1 MSDGSPYFYAWC
13 DEADRVDAFA
23 AAMSVL
29 VARGATCNVDIQ
41 SIDHPDVAWRRSIPI
56 DEAIA
61 AVRTAFSPGT
71 YVFASLPVTLSSG
84 SVVRFAIVCNGDNYE
99 RRGPSG
105 PLCASPFDRRDL
117 FPWSL
122 KIAIGGSMGGVE
134 TEAAIASMQVLQDIE
149 DLLIRV
155 CAPEAHVRVKCVKT
169 GACVDVG
176 DWGAPAEACATYHAD
191 AASVARDLALSWVH
205 LYEGDKTAL
214 TAGMSLELLRT
225 RIDAAP
231 HGACVGIASDIDLVR
246 QHMRVDW
253 AAAASRETRPT
264 RVDAVRR
271 GARAP
276 IEGDAKLTRETV
288 LKVLDR
294 PPSLLLDA
302 LEASAVPDD
311 DWRSVES
318 TARETIA
325 ATKEGAPTYQ
335 ADVASRKHVQFIKR
349 HAPFHV
355 RRLPS
360 GGVVLATHP
369 YRTLWPL
376 WADALFILGIMT

>member
-13 DEADRVDAFA
+13 NEADRVDAFA

-29 VARGATCNVDIQ
+29 VAHGATCNVDIQ
-41 SIDHPDVAWRRSIPI
+41 SIDHPDVTWRRSVPI

-61 AVRTAFSPGT
+61 AVRTAFAPGT

-84 SVVRFAIVCNGDNYE
+84 TSVRFAIVCNGDNYE

-117 FPWSL
+117 LSSSL
-122 KIAIGGSMGGVE
+122 EIATGTMRGVE
-134 TEAAIASMQVLQDIE
+134 IEAAIASIQVQQDIE
-149 DLLIRV
+149 DLLIRL
-155 CAPEAHVRVKCVKT
+155 CAPEAHGHVKT

-176 DWGAPAEACATYHAD
+176 HWGAPVETCATYHAD

-205 LYEGDKTAL
+205 LHEGDKTAL
-214 TAGMSLELLRT
+214 TAGMPLELLRA

-231 HGACVGIASDIDLVR
+231 HGACVGIAGDVDLLR
-246 QHMRVDW
+246 QHTRMDW
-253 AAAASRETRPT
+253 AAAASRDTRPT

-276 IEGDAKLTRETV
+276 IEGDAELTRETV
-288 LKVLDR
+288 LKALDT

-302 LEASAVPDD
+302 LEASAVPDN

-318 TARETIA
+318 AARETIA
-325 ATKEGAPTYQ
+325 ATKEGAATYQ

-355 RRLPS
+355 QRPPS

-376 WADALFILGIMT
+376 WADALFLLGITS

>member
-23 AAMSVL
+23 AAISAL
-29 VARGATCNVDIQ
+29 VTRDATCNVDIQ

-61 AVRTAFSPGT
+61 AVRNAFSPGT

-84 SVVRFAIVCNGDNYE
+84 SSVRFAVVCNGDKYE

-117 FPWSL
+117 LPSSIE
-122 KIAIGGSMGGVE
+122 IAFGGSLRGVE
-134 TEAAIASMQVLQDIE
+134 IESAIASIQVQQEIE
-149 DLLIRV
+149 DLLIRL
-155 CAPEAHVRVKCVKT
+155 CAPEAHPRVRT

-176 DWGAPAEACATYHAD
+176 DWGAPVETCASYHAD

-205 LYEGDKTAL
+205 LHEGDKTAL
-214 TAGMSLELLRT
+214 AAGTSHELLRA

-231 HGACVGIASDIDLVR
+231 HGACVGIAGDVELLR
-246 QHMRVDW
+246 QHMRMDW
-253 AAAASRETRPT
+253 AASASRDTRPARADT
-264 RVDAVRR
+264 ARR
-271 GARAP
+271 GARAVV
-276 IEGDAKLTRETV
+276 EGDAELTRETV
-288 LKVLDR
+288 LKALDT
-294 PPSLLLDA
+294 PPSLLLEA

-311 DWRSVES
+311 AWRSIES
-318 TARETIA
+318 AALETIA
-325 ATKEGAPTYQ
+325 ATNEGVPMYEV
-335 ADVASRKHVQFIKR
+335 DVTSRKHVQFIER
-349 HAPFHV
+349 HAPYHV

-376 WADALFILGIMT
+376 WADALFLLGITS

>member
-41 SIDHPDVAWRRSIPI
+41 SIDHPDVAWHRSIPI

-61 AVRTAFSPGT
+61 AVRTAFAPGT

-84 SVVRFAIVCNGDNYE
+84 SSVRFAVVCNGDNYE

-117 FPWSL
+117 LPWSL
-122 KIAIGGSMGGVE
+122 NIAIGGSMRGVE
-134 TEAAIASMQVLQDIE
+134 IEAAIASMQVLQDIE

-155 CAPEAHVRVKCVKT
+155 CAPEAHVRVKT

-176 DWGAPAEACATYHAD
+176 DWGAPVETCATYHAD

-205 LYEGDKTAL
+205 LYDGDKTAL
-214 TAGMSLELLRT
+214 TAGMSLELLRA

-253 AAAASRETRPT
+253 ATAASRETRPT
-264 RVDAVRR
+264 RADAARR
-271 GARAP
+271 GARTA
-276 IEGDAKLTRETV
+276 IDGDAELTRETV
-288 LKVLDR
+288 LKALDT
-294 PPSLLLDA
+294 PPPVLLDA

-311 DWRSVES
+311 EWRSVEL
-318 TARETIA
+318 AAIETVA
-325 ATKEGAPTYQ
+325 ATKAGAPTYE
-335 ADVASRKHVQFIKR
+335 ADLTSRKHVRFIER

-376 WADALFILGIMT
+376 WSDALFVLGLMS

>member
-1 MSDGSPYFYAWC
+1 MSDSGPWFYAWC
-13 DEADRVDAFA
+13 DEATRIDAFEA
-23 AAMSVL
+23 ALGAL
-29 VARGATCNVDIQ
+29 VHPKARC
-41 SIDHPDVAWRRSIPI
+41 DVAVTSLDTPTEIWRRSILI
-56 DEAIA
+56 DEVVTVIRA
-61 AVRTAFSPGT
+61 AFAPGT
-71 YVFASLPVTLSSG
+71 HVSVDFGAQLRSG
-84 SVVRFAIVCNGDNYE
+84 RWPCFGIECFGEEYQ
-99 RRGPSG
+99 RRHPSG
-105 PLCASPFDRRDL
+105 PVRGSPFDRRDL
-117 FPWSL
+117 LSSSL
-122 KIAIGGSMGGVE
+122 EIAPGGTMRDVE
-134 TEAAIASMQVLQDIE
+134 TEAAIASIQVQQDIE
-149 DLLIRV
+149 DLLIRL
-155 CAPEAHVRVKCVKT
+155 CAPEAHGHVKT

-176 DWGAPAEACATYHAD
+176 HWGAPVETCATYHAD

-205 LYEGDKTAL
+205 LHEGDKTAL
-214 TAGMSLELLRT
+214 TAGMSLELLRA

-231 HGACVGIASDIDLVR
+231 HGACVGIAGDVDLLR
-246 QHMRVDW
+246 QHTRMDW
-253 AAAASRETRPT
+253 AAAASRDTRPT

-276 IEGDAKLTRETV
+276 IEGDAELTRETV
-288 LKVLDR
+288 LKALDTH
-294 PPSLLLDA
+294 PSLLLDA

-325 ATKEGAPTYQ
+325 ATKEGAATYQ

-360 GGVVLATHP
+360 GGAVLTTHP

-376 WADALFILGIMT
+376 WADALFVLGIMP